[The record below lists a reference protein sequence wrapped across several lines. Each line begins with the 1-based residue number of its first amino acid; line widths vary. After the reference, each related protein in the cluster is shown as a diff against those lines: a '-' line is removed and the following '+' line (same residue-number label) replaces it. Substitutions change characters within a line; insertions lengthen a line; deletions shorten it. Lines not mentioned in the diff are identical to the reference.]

1 MQIPILRQNPGF
13 ADDVFTLNIDQVDP
27 LNHKYLVNLK
37 LFQEGVITG
46 SNYPFTVNLAFPSSA
61 DPEYSIKS
69 TETQL
74 ADCIDISTAANEE
87 NKAEFQLL
95 GGIECLQDLQNEE
108 ISFLIQVP
116 RYFKGFIEISPFL
129 LSCR

>member
-1 MQIPILRQNPGF
+1 M
-13 ADDVFTLNIDQVDP
+13 
-27 LNHKYLVNLK
+27 VNLK

-74 ADCIDISTAANEE
+74 GSCLGISSAANEE
-87 NKAEFQLL
+87 NKAELQLL
-95 GGIECLQDLQNEE
+95 GGIECLQELQSEE

-116 RYFKGFIEISPFL
+116 RYSMILRNIIVFAFF
-129 LSCR
+129 

>member
-1 MQIPILRQNPGF
+1 M
-13 ADDVFTLNIDQVDP
+13 
-27 LNHKYLVNLK
+27 VNLK

-74 ADCIDISTAANEE
+74 GSCLGISSAANEE
-87 NKAEFQLL
+87 NKAELQLL
-95 GGIECLQDLQNEE
+95 GGIECLQEIQDEE

-116 RYFKGFIEISPFL
+116 RYSLILRNIIVFAFF
-129 LSCR
+129 